1 MALFPNYRRRRG
13 FTLVELLVVIAI
25 IGVLVAL
32 LLPAIQA
39 AREAAR
45 RTQCQ
50 NNIRQLGLGCL
61 MHEDVHKHLPAP
73 GWGWRW
79 VGDPDQGFG
88 LDQPG
93 GYTFNI
99 LPFIEQSQLYNMAKG
114 QSYTDN
120 KKQTLTRM
128 IQTPLSGFI
137 CPSRRDAGLRP
148 FSKLSTDTLI
158 NADTPE
164 VIAKVDYAQNFG
176 TRFHHPTPGPAN
188 FKVVE
193 NFRENNPIW
202 RYSKQCGTGVFA
214 YDFLTE
220 LEMLLDGSSNTLLL
234 GEKYVQADL
243 YDDAQFFNDDQ
254 GLFLG
259 AEGDVMR
266 FGDSQRLPVQDTAG
280 YDGQGRWG
288 SAHVGV
294 WHVIFCDNSTRT
306 LAFDIDPV
314 VIYQYCNRDDE
325 GRTEDADCQV
335 N

>member
-1 MALFPNYRRRRG
+1 MGFAVCSGAESLKSKMAVFSSHRRRG

-61 MHEDVHKHLPAP
+61 THENVHKHLPAN

-88 LDQPG
+88 REQPG
-93 GYTFNI
+93 GYSFNI
-99 LPFIEQSQLYNMAKG
+99 LPFIEQAPLYNLAKS

-128 IQTPLSGFI
+128 IQTPLSVFN
-137 CPSRRDAGLRP
+137 CPTRRDLSLRP

-164 VIAKVDYAQNFG
+164 LIAKIDYAQNFG
-176 TRFHHPTPGPAN
+176 TRFHHPTPGPNN
-188 FKVVE
+188 FRVVE
-193 NFRENNPIW
+193 TFRETNPVW
-202 RYSKQCGTGVFA
+202 RFSRQCGTGVFA
-214 YDFLTE
+214 YDMLTE
-220 LEMLLDGSSNTLLL
+220 LEMIADGTSNTLLL
-234 GEKYVQADL
+234 GEKYVQADM
-243 YDDAQFFNDDQ
+243 YDEAQYFNDDQ
-254 GLFLG
+254 GLFIG
-259 AEGDVMR
+259 A
-266 FGDSQRLPVQDTAG
+266 
-280 YDGQGRWG
+280 QGRWG

-294 WHVIFCDNSTRT
+294 WQVIFCDNSVRG
-306 LAFDIDPV
+306 LAFDIDPIV
-314 VIYQYCNRDDE
+314 LYQYCNRDDQ
-325 GRTEDADCQV
+325 GRSEDADCQV